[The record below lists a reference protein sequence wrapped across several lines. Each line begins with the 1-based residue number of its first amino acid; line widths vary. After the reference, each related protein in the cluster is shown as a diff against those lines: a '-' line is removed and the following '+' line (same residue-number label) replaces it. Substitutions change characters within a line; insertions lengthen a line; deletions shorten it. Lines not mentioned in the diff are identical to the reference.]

1 MKKLFAILFAGVLFL
16 SSCGGSNSAKP
27 TPAADY
33 AAACEELRTAL
44 TDATSGRER
53 IAECAQK
60 VDKIVTDN
68 ADYVM
73 NDHDMDLVTE
83 AFVETS
89 ISLYEYFY
97 NPNFVTWM
105 SKAGQIRALKGRTK
119 AELIKMQSFGE
130 VNDLDFT
137 KVYSDILD
145 K

>member
-1 MKKLFAILFAGVLFL
+1 
-16 SSCGGSNSAKP
+16 
-27 TPAADY
+27 
-33 AAACEELRTAL
+33 
-44 TDATSGRER
+44 
-53 IAECAQK
+53 
-60 VDKIVTDN
+60 
-68 ADYVM
+68 M

-119 AELIKMQSFGE
+119 AELLKMQSFGE

>member
-1 MKKLFAILFAGVLFL
+1 
-16 SSCGGSNSAKP
+16 
-27 TPAADY
+27 
-33 AAACEELRTAL
+33 
-44 TDATSGRER
+44 
-53 IAECAQK
+53 
-60 VDKIVTDN
+60 
-68 ADYVM
+68 M

-105 SKAGQIRALKGRTK
+105 SKTGQIRALKGRTK
-119 AELIKMQSFGE
+119 AELLKMQSFGE